1 MHLWMLKHMSV
12 QGQLFEVLIQMMYL
26 MIPAPDILGIEC
38 WVLILFRFKSS
49 PTEQYLI
56 NSNRNNI

>member
-1 MHLWMLKHMSV
+1 
-12 QGQLFEVLIQMMYL
+12 

-56 NSNRNNI
+56 NPNRNNIELEEWLGYDRTIFD